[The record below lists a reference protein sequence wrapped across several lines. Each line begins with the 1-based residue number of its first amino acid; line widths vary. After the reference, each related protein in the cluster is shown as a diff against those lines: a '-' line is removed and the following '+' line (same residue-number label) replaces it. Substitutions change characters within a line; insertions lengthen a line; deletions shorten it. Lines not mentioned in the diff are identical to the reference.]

1 MYSSPHLAV
10 GQVIKLGRVEY
21 LVTSINNNS
30 IRAGAE
36 SKSKFWMNNKK
47 ILVGELPITEAPH
60 EGLECKYCMLPEGTE
75 LGEFLCQPCKCS
87 GTCGLVH
94 FHCLEKW
101 NQSKVK
107 KEVVG
112 GTIQYNF

>member
-1 MYSSPHLAV
+1 
-10 GQVIKLGRVEY
+10 
-21 LVTSINNNS
+21 
-30 IRAGAE
+30 
-36 SKSKFWMNNKK
+36 MNNKK
-47 ILVGELPITEAPH
+47 IVVEEQPIQST

-75 LGEFLCQPCKCS
+75 EGEFLCQPCKCS

-107 KEVVG
+107 K
-112 GTIQYNF
+112 